1 LFETRNNFSRLCQ
14 LLFVVVVAVL
24 VFPQPASGRKRARP
38 KDYRLILK
46 DQRFELVMLSPH
58 RSAIRDPALRKQYA
72 CSGMYVRD
80 RRGPTL
86 LYAINWFK
94 DSQNLFVSSDGE
106 AIASAEWHSI
116 GFKGQTKVVIC
127 YRMGKVVQ
135 EYSEADFKHWCDWRL
150 LKSDERGTYRFEI
163 DDLGNR
169 SRLSIITPAGANY
182 VIDMHSGR
190 VLTSHS
196 PAAWCWILPLLA
208 VVLVGGASGA
218 TWWIVRRRGNRS
230 SPTKRLR

>member
-14 LLFVVVVAVL
+14 LLLVVGVAVL
-24 VFPQPASGRKRARP
+24 IFPQPASGRKRARP

-72 CSGMYVRD
+72 CSGMYVRG
-80 RRGPTL
+80 RGGPRL
-86 LYAINWFK
+86 LYAVDWFR
-94 DSQNLFVSSDGE
+94 DPHNLFVSSDGE

-135 EYSEADFKHWCDWRL
+135 EYSEADFKKAKEALDQA
-150 LKSDERGTYRFEI
+150 KKDQE
-163 DDLGNR
+163 
-169 SRLSIITPAGANY
+169 
-182 VIDMHSGR
+182 
-190 VLTSHS
+190 
-196 PAAWCWILPLLA
+196 
-208 VVLVGGASGA
+208 ASK
-218 TWWIVRRRGNRS
+218 
-230 SPTKRLR
+230 KRLAELQKKRDELDGKVQPEEKAAKPDDKV